1 MVEGEYDISLFPSAG
16 QTVKLVGR
24 TVPLSDITLL
34 SDGITFK
41 YGVMDASAF
50 LSRAQKRTFFRY
62 DEEKDNAAIS
72 DRKRGPTEI
81 GTTSVWDL
89 FWGYTATDV
98 ADATTATRNFV
109 TGEDNPGGMST
120 LKKVLIFSGV
130 LLLLWL
136 VLQIAKAVK

>member
-1 MVEGEYDISLFPSAG
+1 MVEGEYDISLFPGAAQS
-16 QTVKLVGR
+16 VKLIGR
-24 TVPLSDITLL
+24 LVPLSDIKLM

-41 YGVMDASAF
+41 YGVMDASSF
-50 LSRAQKRTFFRY
+50 LTRAQKRTFLGY
-62 DEEKDNAAIS
+62 DEAADNAAIS

-98 ADATTATRNFV
+98 ADATEATRNFV

-120 LKKVLIFSGV
+120 LKKVLIFSGI